1 MTYLNKLKFIVPLL
15 IMALTISSC
24 SDLSLADLDVENK
37 NDPDR
42 ERALAEDADVVNL
55 LSGSTS
61 DVFFEITNVYGVH
74 MNGLSD
80 IMTSTNAFFSFWDFA
95 EEPRLRLNNRTT
107 YADADVFYAPWST
120 FNSGV
125 STANTIIQQIE
136 IDGQTLVVNGVDV
149 SQKMLASAYF
159 LRGVSRGYIGMIYDQ
174 GYIVNPDTDLTQLET
189 VPYTEMINAGLAD
202 IEQAMTLADGTP
214 DFAWDL
220 LPGGNTWNLQ
230 QFKVIANSL
239 AARIAAAEARTASE
253 AASID
258 WNRVLTYANA
268 GLGGQSAAD
277 GGAMLDFTA
286 SGVGP
291 YVFYN
296 NLADW
301 SNFLVA
307 GGLDTGAGYLPTDLM
322 VLKLLDNSYPANY
335 PPAPEV
341 LAPAESE
348 DPRIGYYV
356 YTENFGFLNPTR
368 NRSIF
373 TNYWNIRMFAGNNWG
388 QTGWPITYMTS
399 SEIEYLRAEANL
411 MSGNAAE
418 AATILNNSP
427 YGTGET
433 TFSIDLP
440 ATQLGFITA
449 DAQSLSGGNN
459 IAPDA
464 SVAEFQK
471 ALLREYAVELYMISG
486 VGTQW
491 FLMRRHDLLQ
501 PGTALHY
508 PIPGQ
513 ELEITGADYYTF
525 GGAEN
530 TSEEGT
536 ADGANNWKNLL
547 SAPAKSAGTL
557 NSMRQADAQM
567 YGPTIFRKGEHADI
581 NTTSAA
587 PKPKRNF

>member
-1 MTYLNKLKFIVPLL
+1 MTYLNKLKFIVSLL
-15 IMALTISSC
+15 IVALAISSC
-24 SDLSLADLDVENK
+24 EDLSLADLDVENQ

-42 ERALAEDADVVNL
+42 ERALAEDADVQNL
-55 LSGSTS
+55 LAGSTA
-61 DVFFEITNVYGVH
+61 DVFFTITDVYGVH

-80 IMTSTNAFFSFWDFA
+80 QMTSTNAFFSFWDFA

-107 YADADVFYAPWST
+107 YADADVFYEPWSE

-136 IDGQTLVVNGVDV
+136 IDGQTLVVDGVDV

-159 LRGVSRGYIGMIYDQ
+159 LRGVSRGYLGMIYDQ

-189 VPYTEMINAGLAD
+189 VSYTELINAGLAD
-202 IEQAMTLADGTP
+202 IEQAMTLAEGAA
-214 DFAWDL
+214 DFTWDY
-220 LPGGNTWNLQ
+220 LPTGDSWNLQ

-239 AARIAAAEARTASE
+239 AARIAAGEARTASE
-253 AASID
+253 AASMD

-268 GLGGQSAAD
+268 GLGGPNAAD
-277 GGAMLDFTA
+277 GGALLDFTA
-286 SGVGP
+286 TGVGP
-291 YVFYN
+291 FVFYN

-301 SNFLVA
+301 SGFLIA
-307 GGLDTGAGYLPTDLM
+307 GGIDTGAGYLPTDLK
-322 VLKLLDNSYPANY
+322 VIKLLDNSYPANY
-335 PPAPEV
+335 PAAPEV

-373 TNYWNIRMFAGNNWG
+373 TNYWSMRMYGGNNWG
-388 QTGWPITYMTS
+388 QTGQPVVYMTS

-418 AATILNNSP
+418 AATLLNNSP
-427 YGTGET
+427 YGTGLT

-440 ATQLGFITA
+440 AVQNGYIPA
-449 DAQSLSGGNN
+449 EEQAMSGGNT
-459 IAPDA
+459 ITPDA
-464 SVAEFQK
+464 SVAEFQR
-471 ALLREYAVELYMISG
+471 ALLTEYSVELYMIAG
-486 VGTQW
+486 IGTEW
-491 FLMRRHDLLQ
+491 FFMRRHDMLQ
-501 PGTALHY
+501 AGTALHY

-513 ELEITGADYYTF
+513 ELEITGASYYTF

-536 ADGANNWKNLL
+536 ADGANSWKQLL
-547 SAPAKSAGTL
+547 SSPAKTAGFSNMT
-557 NSMRQADAQM
+557 QADSEM
-567 YGPTIFRKGEHADI
+567 YGPIIFRKGEGGEV
-581 NTTSAA
+581 NPTNVG

>member
-1 MTYLNKLKFIVPLL
+1 MTYLNKLKFIVSLL
-15 IMALTISSC
+15 IVALAISSC
-24 SDLSLADLDVENK
+24 EDLSLADLDVENQ

-42 ERALAEDADVVNL
+42 ERALAEDADVQNL
-55 LSGSTS
+55 LAGSTA

-80 IMTSTNAFFSFWDFA
+80 QMTSTNAFFSFWDFA

-136 IDGQTLVVNGVDV
+136 IDGQTLVVDGVDV

-159 LRGVSRGYIGMIYDQ
+159 LRGISRGYLGAVYDQ

-189 VPYTEMINAGLAD
+189 VSYTELINAGLAD
-202 IEQAMTLADGTP
+202 IEQAMTLADGVS
-214 DFAWDL
+214 DFTWDY
-220 LPGGNTWNLQ
+220 LPTGDSWNIQ
-230 QFKVIANSL
+230 QFKVIANSM
-239 AARIAAAEARTASE
+239 AARIAASEARTASE
-253 AASID
+253 AASMD

-268 GLGGQSAAD
+268 GLGGPNAAD

-291 YVFYN
+291 FVFYN

-301 SNFLVA
+301 SGFLIA
-307 GGLDTGAGYLPTDLM
+307 GGIDTGAGYLPTDLK
-322 VLKLLDNSYPANY
+322 VIKLLDNSYPANY
-335 PPAPEV
+335 PAAPDV

-356 YTENFGFLNPTR
+356 YTTNFGFLNPTR

-373 TNYWNIRMFAGNNWG
+373 TNYWSIRMFGGNNWG
-388 QTGWPITYMTS
+388 QTGQPVVYMTS

-427 YGTGET
+427 FGTGTT

-440 ATQLGFITA
+440 AVQNGYILA
-449 DAQSLSGGNN
+449 EEQSMSGGNT

-464 SVAEFQK
+464 SVAEFQT
-471 ALLREYAVELYMISG
+471 ALLTEYSVELYMIAG
-486 VGTQW
+486 IGTEW
-491 FLMRRHDLLQ
+491 FFMRRHDMLQ
-501 PGTALHY
+501 AGTALHY

-513 ELEITGADYYTF
+513 ELEITGASYYTF

-536 ADGANNWKNLL
+536 ADGANSWKQLL
-547 SAPAKSAGTL
+547 SSPAKTAGFSNMT
-557 NSMRQADAQM
+557 QADSEM
-567 YGPTIFRKGEHADI
+567 YGPKIFRKGEGGEI
-581 NTTSAA
+581 NPTNVG